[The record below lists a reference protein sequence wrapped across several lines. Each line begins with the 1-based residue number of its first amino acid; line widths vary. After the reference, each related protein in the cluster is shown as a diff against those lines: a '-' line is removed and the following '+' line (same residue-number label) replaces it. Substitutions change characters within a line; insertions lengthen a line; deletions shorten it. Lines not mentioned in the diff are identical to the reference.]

1 MDRVKEKVNKQIK
14 KVRKRSYLARDFDS
28 FKAELYD
35 YARTYFGDS
44 IADFSEAS
52 VGGLFLDLAAM
63 VGDTMSFYL
72 DHQFNEL
79 NWETAVENK
88 NIVNHLR
95 MAGVK
100 QSGVSAAV
108 VDVTFSFI
116 VPAQVSNGEYSPDV
130 ELLPTIGEGTE
141 VRASGIK
148 FTTTENLYVWETDR
162 SGSLIAKVTT
172 HETDESGNPTHFL
185 VEKNMICISGKVTE
199 QSFRIPDVHKPFRT
213 VVIGQQSVTDII
225 SVMDSDGNEY
235 YEVESLTQDT
245 IFKGVLNLDED
256 QNLVHKNLEI
266 VPATHRF
273 IKNTSPI
280 TKLTTLQFG
289 SGDADSIDDDIIPDP
304 SDLSLPLYG
313 KKTFSRFSIDPSSM
327 LTTQTLGISPKNTVI
342 TVKYRYGGGLSHNIG
357 PAVVRGIDQLYITWP
372 LLSNPTP
379 EQTVEMNLLRNS
391 IRVTNDLAAVGGA
404 PAPEIEELRAQI
416 PAVRS
421 MQSRVVTKDDLL
433 ARVYTMPSDF
443 GRVYRAGIHQ
453 NPNNPLAAEL
463 YIACRDNAGLL
474 TLASDSLKKN
484 LRKYINEFR
493 LISDAID
500 ILDATIINLK
510 VDFTIVVDPNFQKQA
525 VIQEVIRKLKP
536 ILRTEMFQIDQPIIM
551 TDLMNSIINTQGV
564 ISITSLDIT
573 CRRGIVEDRLYSDVS
588 FNVTQS
594 TAKGLIVGPPGS
606 IFEIRYPENDIVGN
620 AT

>member
-35 YARTYFGDS
+35 YAKTYFGDS

-100 QSGVSAAV
+100 QTGVSSAV

-116 VPAQVSNGEYSPDV
+116 VPAKVSNGEYIPDID
-130 ELLPTIGEGTE
+130 LLPTIGEGTT
-141 VRASGIK
+141 VRAAATS
-148 FTTTENLYVWETDR
+148 FSTVENLYVWETDR
-162 SGSLIAKVTT
+162 TGSLIAKVTT
-172 HETDESGNPTHFL
+172 HESDEAGNPTHFL
-185 VEKNMICISGKVTE
+185 VEKNVICISGTVKKQT
-199 QSFRIPDVHKPFRT
+199 FRIPSTHKPFRKL
-213 VVIGQQSVTDII
+213 VIGQQSVTEII
-225 SVMDSDGNEY
+225 SVTDSDGNEY

-245 IFKGVLNLDED
+245 VFKGVLNLDED

-273 IKNTSPI
+273 ISSTSPM
-280 TKLTTLQFG
+280 TKLTTIQFG
-289 SGDADSIDDDIIPDP
+289 SGDADSMDDDIIPDP

-313 KKTFSRFSIDPSSM
+313 RKTFSRFSIDPNSM
-327 LTTQTLGISPKNTVI
+327 LKTQTLGIAPKNTVV
-342 TVKYRYGGGLSHNIG
+342 TVKYRHGGGLSHNVG
-357 PAVVRGIDQLYITWP
+357 PGVIRGVERLYISWP
-372 LLSNPTP
+372 LLNMPTP
-379 EQTVEMNLLRNS
+379 EQTVEMNMLRNS
-391 IRVTNDLAAVGGA
+391 IKVTNDFAAVGGS

-433 ARVYTMPSDF
+433 ARIYTLPSDF

-463 YIACRDNAGLL
+463 YVVCLDSKRKL
-474 TLASDSLKKN
+474 TLAPDSLKKN

-493 LISDAID
+493 LISDAIE
-500 ILDATIINLK
+500 ILDATVINLK
-510 VDFTIVVDPNFQKQA
+510 VEFTVVVDPNYQKQS
-525 VIQEVIRKLKP
+525 VLQEIIRKLKP
-536 ILRTEMFQIDQPIIM
+536 VLRMDMFQIDQPIII
-551 TDLMNSIINTQGV
+551 TDLMNTIINTPGV
-564 ISITSLDIT
+564 ISLTSLDIN
-573 CRRGIVEDRLYSDVS
+573 CLRGIVEDRLYSDVS
-588 FNVTQS
+588 FNVVQS

-606 IFEIRYPENDIVGN
+606 IFEIRYPDNDIIGN

>member
-1 MDRVKEKVNKQIK
+1 MDRIKEKVNKQIK

-35 YARTYFGDS
+35 YAKTYFGDS

-52 VGGLFLDLAAM
+52 VGGLFLDMAAM

-79 NWETAVENK
+79 NWETAVEKK
-88 NIVNHLR
+88 NIINHLR

-100 QSGVSAAV
+100 QTGVSSAV

-116 VPAQVSNGEYSPDV
+116 VPSKISNGEYVPDTQ
-130 ELLPTIGEGTE
+130 LLPTIGEGTK
-141 VRASGIK
+141 VRAAATS
-148 FTTTENLYVWETDR
+148 FSTVENMYVWEVDR
-162 SGSLIAKVTT
+162 TGSLIAKVTT
-172 HETDESGNPTHFL
+172 HESDEAGNPTHFL
-185 VEKNMICISGKVTE
+185 VEKNVICISGNVKE
-199 QSFRIPDVHKPFRT
+199 QSFRIPDSHIPFRK
-213 VVIGQQSVTDII
+213 VVIGQQAVTEII
-225 SVMDSDGNEY
+225 SVLDTDGNEY

-245 IFKGVLNLDED
+245 VFKGILNLDED

-273 IKNTSPI
+273 IKNTSPL

-289 SGDADSIDDDIIPDP
+289 SGDADSMDDDIIPDP
-304 SDLSLPLYG
+304 SDLSIPLYG
-313 KKTFSRFSIDPSSM
+313 KRTFSRFSIDPNSM
-327 LTTQTLGISPKNTVI
+327 LSTQTLGVAPKNTVI
-342 TVKYRYGGGLSHNIG
+342 TVKYRHGGGLSHNVG
-357 PAVVRGIDQLYITWP
+357 PGVIRGIDLLYITWP
-372 LLSNPTP
+372 LLTAPTP
-379 EQTVEMNLLRNS
+379 EQMVEMNILRNS
-391 IRVTNDLAAVGGA
+391 ITVTNDFAAAGGA

-433 ARVYTMPSDF
+433 ARIYTMPSDF
-443 GRVYRAGIHQ
+443 GRVFRAGIHQ

-463 YIACRDNAGLL
+463 YIVCRDSANNL
-474 TLASDSLKKN
+474 TLAPDSLKKN

-493 LISDAID
+493 LISDAIE
-500 ILDATIINLK
+500 ILDATVINLRIEFS
-510 VDFTIVVDPNFQKQA
+510 VVVDPGFQKQA
-525 VIQEVIRKLKP
+525 VIQEIIRKLKP
-536 ILRTEMFQIDQPIIM
+536 IVAMDMIQIDQPIIM
-551 TDLMNSIINTQGV
+551 TDLMNSIINTRGV
-564 ISITSLDIT
+564 ISLTSLDIN
-573 CRRGIVEDRLYSDVS
+573 CLRGIVEDRLYSDVS

-606 IFEIRYPENDIVGN
+606 IFEIRYPNNDIIGN